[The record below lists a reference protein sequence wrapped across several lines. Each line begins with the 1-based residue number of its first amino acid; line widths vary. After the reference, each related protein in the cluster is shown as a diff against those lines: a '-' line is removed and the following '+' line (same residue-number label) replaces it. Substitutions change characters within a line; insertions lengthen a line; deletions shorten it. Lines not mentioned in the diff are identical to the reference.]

1 MYIYIYMYIYVVKKT
16 DDVPS
21 RLLLMRQWPHSNS
34 CTWAHDCT
42 SLGTLRSSYFSGI
55 WALCVSWVTSNQF
68 YIHTYIY
75 TYIYIYIYIYIH
87 ICMYIYIH
95 LYMYIYTYIYVY
107 TYICIYIYTIYTHIY
122 IYSQNNWKRAELSS
136 VIKQLLFIHIA
147 SVVKSVHVFMAR
159 NRVSKSCLMELC
171 LFPSFCVFWF
181 CSNIYFRLSAQA
193 VC

>member
-68 YIHTYIY
+68 YIHTH
-75 TYIYIYIYIYIH
+75 TQTHIYIYIYIH
-87 ICMYIYIH
+87 IYIYIYIYVCIYIYIYICIYIH
-95 LYMYIYTYIYVY
+95 IYMYIHIYVYIYIYYIYTYIYIL
-107 TYICIYIYTIYTHIY
+107 T
-122 IYSQNNWKRAELSS
+122 
-136 VIKQLLFIHIA
+136 KQLKESRA
-147 SVVKSVHVFMAR
+147 Q
-159 NRVSKSCLMELC
+159 
-171 LFPSFCVFWF
+171 
-181 CSNIYFRLSAQA
+181 LSH
-193 VC
+193 